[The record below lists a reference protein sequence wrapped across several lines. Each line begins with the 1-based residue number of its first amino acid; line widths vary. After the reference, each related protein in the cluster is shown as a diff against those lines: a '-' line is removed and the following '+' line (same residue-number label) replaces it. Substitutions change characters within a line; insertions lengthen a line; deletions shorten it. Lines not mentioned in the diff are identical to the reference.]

1 MQLLRSACTQLLLLE
16 QLTLKVSTTPI
27 YPEYFRPH
35 QSPTQ
40 PRKFTPPKDSG
51 TTISSRQRQPTF
63 SKMRHWRAQS
73 VDTSSS
79 FLQKCQQSAMSPRST
94 RRKRPSKW
102 RSQAMEAQSR
112 EAHGRWQR
120 WWLSSLMTPRGN
132 LSQTPLYHR
141 SPTVTRLA
149 SKSRYLPVL
158 RTSTECLDYRRS
170 IRSAPGG
177 SSWRAGGTREAR
189 VTGQP
194 MPRPRTRPARPALQ
208 PASFIHSHFQ

>member
-1 MQLLRSACTQLLLLE
+1 MEETPQRNASCNQDEQLAFRPLHLPTHHFPNGHLREAINSSPTRNKLRTQMQLLRSACTQLLLLE

-94 RRKRPSKW
+94 RRKRPSK
-102 RSQAMEAQSR
+102 
-112 EAHGRWQR
+112 
-120 WWLSSLMTPRGN
+120 
-132 LSQTPLYHR
+132 
-141 SPTVTRLA
+141 
-149 SKSRYLPVL
+149 
-158 RTSTECLDYRRS
+158 
-170 IRSAPGG
+170 
-177 SSWRAGGTREAR
+177 
-189 VTGQP
+189 
-194 MPRPRTRPARPALQ
+194 
-208 PASFIHSHFQ
+208 